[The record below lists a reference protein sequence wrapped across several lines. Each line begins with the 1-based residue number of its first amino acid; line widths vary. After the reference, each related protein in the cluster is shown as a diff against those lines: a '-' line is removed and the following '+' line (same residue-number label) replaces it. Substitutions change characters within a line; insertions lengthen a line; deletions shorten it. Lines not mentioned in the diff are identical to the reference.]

1 MKKALAVLLLVVF
14 CFGWMPSYAGNTTF
28 NTSSVDQGVVSIFY
42 PNNSGQYKVMV
53 QKENDKVFY
62 NLIHDQID
70 VPLTFGNGSYDIALL
85 KKVTG
90 NEYEFVDEL
99 SLNLKMASPNAP
111 YLTSVQTVDWKDASL
126 MEATMNEL
134 VNDQMTDAE
143 IVEVVYTYIVDN
155 FDYDYEKIDGLTN
168 LYIPNMDEFI
178 VDGTGICYDYSALFA
193 GMLRSR
199 NIPAKL
205 VKGYRSGIDAYH
217 AWNEVY
223 LDGQWIVVDTTT
235 DSILKSE
242 GMFTMMQQ
250 DPRLFN
256 IVHTY

>member
-1 MKKALAVLLLVVF
+1 MKKTLTVLLFVVF
-14 CFGWMPSYAGNTTF
+14 CFGIAPSFAENTTF
-28 NTSSVDQGVVSIFY
+28 DTSSVDQGVISIFY
-42 PNNSGQYKVMV
+42 PNDSAQYKVMV
-53 QKENDKVFY
+53 QKEDEKVFY
-62 NLIHDQID
+62 NLINDEIH
-70 VPLTFGNGSYDIALL
+70 VPLTFGNGQYDVALL

-90 NEYEFVDEL
+90 NEYEFVDQV
-99 SLNLKMASPNAP
+99 SFNTKMASTNAP
-111 YLTSVQTVDWKDASL
+111 YLTSVQTVDWEDASL

-143 IVEVVYTYIVDN
+143 IVEAVYNYIVDN
-155 FDYDYEKIDGLTN
+155 FEYDYEKINGLST
-168 LYIPNMDEFI
+168 LYTPNIDEFI
-178 VDGTGICYDYSALFA
+178 MDGTGICYDYSALLA

-199 NIPAKL
+199 NIPTKL

-223 LDGQWIVVDTTT
+223 LDGQWIIVDATT

-256 IVHTY
+256 TVHTY